1 MFGYK
6 SIKYKFRQDDIPIHT
21 SYLIVAICLFLS
33 CVNKKDQLTKE
44 EEEFSGKIISIIDGD
59 TYELLDNDNKT
70 IRIRMEGID
79 APEKGMPYC
88 NVAKKYLSS
97 LCFGKKIRL
106 DGNRKDRNERIIAYS
121 YLEDSTELSH
131 EMVKAGLAWHFKK
144 YSSDSSLANLEIEAR
159 NLGLGLWKDKNP
171 TPPWE
176 IRKLHR
182 EGISTIDS
190 FNFESEN
197 D

>member
-1 MFGYK
+1 MIKDFRNNLVTIY
-6 SIKYKFRQDDIPIHT
+6 SILYTIIFLLFSCNNNTPQV
-21 SYLIVAICLFLS
+21 SYA
-33 CVNKKDQLTKE
+33 NNN
-44 EEEFSGKIISIIDGD
+44 SGKIISIIDGD

-79 APEKGMPYC
+79 APEKGMPFC

-97 LCFGKKIRL
+97 LCFGKKIIL
-106 DGNRKDRNERIIAYS
+106 DGNKKDRNGRIIAYS
-121 YLEDSTELSH
+121 YLGDSTELSH

-171 TPPWE
+171 IPPWE

>member
-1 MFGYK
+1 MLVLNIFMIKDFRNNLVTIY
-6 SIKYKFRQDDIPIHT
+6 SILYTIIFLLFSCNNNTPQV
-21 SYLIVAICLFLS
+21 SYA
-33 CVNKKDQLTKE
+33 NNN
-44 EEEFSGKIISIIDGD
+44 SGKIISIIDGD

-79 APEKGMPYC
+79 APEKGMPFC

-97 LCFGKKIRL
+97 LCFGKKIIL
-106 DGNRKDRNERIIAYS
+106 DGNKKDRNGRIIAYS
-121 YLEDSTELSH
+121 YLGDSTELSH

-171 TPPWE
+171 IPPWE